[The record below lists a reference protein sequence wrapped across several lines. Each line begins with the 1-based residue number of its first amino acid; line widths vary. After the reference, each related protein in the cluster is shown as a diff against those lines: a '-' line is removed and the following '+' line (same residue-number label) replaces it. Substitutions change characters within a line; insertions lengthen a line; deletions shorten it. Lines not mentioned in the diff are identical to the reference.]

1 MTATLAEFL
10 RFVKRMSK
18 ALTYRAIIIKERNI
32 MAELVTMALFCAALI
47 ACIITNISIVPAL
60 LAGVVMFLIHGKITG
75 HKFATML
82 SKGFATMRAA
92 SIVAVT
98 FVLIGLLTTLWRAA
112 GTVPFI
118 VANTSSLVR
127 PHVVILLAFLLNC
140 LMSLLTG
147 SSFATAATMGVIT
160 MTLGTSMQVSP
171 VFLGGAILSGVYF
184 GDRCSPVSTS
194 AQLVKTLTHTN
205 IFDNIVL
212 MLKTSIVPFIITCA
226 IYAVLALCTH
236 PSAGSID
243 ITGLF
248 SSAFDLHWV
257 TVIPALVLVVLA
269 IARMDVRITMG
280 ASILTALPI
289 CVLVQHMDW
298 LEIGRALVF
307 GFHCSNAQVAS
318 LIDGGGIVSMIKV
331 ILIVCISSS
340 YSGIFQETG
349 LLDGTHR
356 LIASM
361 AKHISVFGATLVT
374 SVVASAVA
382 CNQTLSIMLTDQL
395 CGNLENDEQRKV
407 INLEDTAVVVAPLI
421 PWSIAGAVPLA
432 SVGAPAES
440 LLLSCFLYLLPICSL
455 VRTLIADRRKVS
467 D

>member
-1 MTATLAEFL
+1 
-10 RFVKRMSK
+10 
-18 ALTYRAIIIKERNI
+18 

-92 SIVAVT
+92 SIVVVT

-147 SSFATAATMGVIT
+147 SSFASAATMGVIT
-160 MTLGTSMQVSP
+160 MTLGTSMQVPP
-171 VFLGGAILSGVYF
+171 VFLGGAILSGIYF

-194 AQLVKTLTHTN
+194 AQLAKTLTRTN
-205 IFDNIVL
+205 IFDNIRL
-212 MLKTSIVPFIITCA
+212 MLKTAAVPFVLTCA
-226 IYAVLALCTH
+226 VYATLALCTH
-236 PSAGSID
+236 PSNSSID
-243 ITGLF
+243 IAGLF
-248 SSAFDLHWV
+248 SNAFDLDWV
-257 TVIPALVLVVLA
+257 TVLPAVVLVALA
-269 IARMDVRITMG
+269 IVRVDVRITMT

-289 CVLVQHMDW
+289 CVAVQHMDW
-298 LEIGRALVF
+298 TAIGHALVF
-307 GFHCSNAQVAS
+307 GFHCADARVAP
-318 LIDGGGIVSMIKV
+318 LIDGGGIVSMVKV
-331 ILIVCISSS
+331 MLIVCISSS
-340 YSGIFQETG
+340 YSGIFQETE
-349 LLDGTHR
+349 LLDGAHR
-356 LIASM
+356 MIASL
-361 AKHISVFGATLVT
+361 ARHISVFGATLVT
-374 SVVASAVA
+374 SLVASAVA
-382 CNQTLSIMLTDQL
+382 CNQTLSIMLTNQL
-395 CGNLENDEQRKV
+395 CDHLESDEHRKA

-432 SVGAPAES
+432 SVGAPTSS
-440 LLLSCFLYLLPICSL
+440 LTLAVFLYLLPIAHWISVSL
-455 VRTLIADRRKVS
+455 ARR
-467 D
+467 

>member
-1 MTATLAEFL
+1 
-10 RFVKRMSK
+10 
-18 ALTYRAIIIKERNI
+18 

-280 ASILTALPI
+280 ASILTALPV

-307 GFHCSNAQVAS
+307 GFH
-318 LIDGGGIVSMIKV
+318 
-331 ILIVCISSS
+331 
-340 YSGIFQETG
+340 
-349 LLDGTHR
+349 
-356 LIASM
+356 
-361 AKHISVFGATLVT
+361 
-374 SVVASAVA
+374 
-382 CNQTLSIMLTDQL
+382 
-395 CGNLENDEQRKV
+395 
-407 INLEDTAVVVAPLI
+407 
-421 PWSIAGAVPLA
+421 
-432 SVGAPAES
+432 
-440 LLLSCFLYLLPICSL
+440 
-455 VRTLIADRRKVS
+455 VRTPKWRR
-467 D
+467 

>member
-18 ALTYRAIIIKERNI
+18 ALTYRAIIIKESNI

-194 AQLVKTLTHTN
+194 AQLVKAGQSAR
-205 IFDNIVL
+205 
-212 MLKTSIVPFIITCA
+212 TSPPQCLRHA
-226 IYAVLALCTH
+226 
-236 PSAGSID
+236 
-243 ITGLF
+243 
-248 SSAFDLHWV
+248 W
-257 TVIPALVLVVLA
+257 
-269 IARMDVRITMG
+269 
-280 ASILTALPI
+280 
-289 CVLVQHMDW
+289 W
-298 LEIGRALVF
+298 
-307 GFHCSNAQVAS
+307 
-318 LIDGGGIVSMIKV
+318 
-331 ILIVCISSS
+331 
-340 YSGIFQETG
+340 
-349 LLDGTHR
+349 
-356 LIASM
+356 
-361 AKHISVFGATLVT
+361 
-374 SVVASAVA
+374 
-382 CNQTLSIMLTDQL
+382 
-395 CGNLENDEQRKV
+395 
-407 INLEDTAVVVAPLI
+407 
-421 PWSIAGAVPLA
+421 
-432 SVGAPAES
+432 
-440 LLLSCFLYLLPICSL
+440 
-455 VRTLIADRRKVS
+455 RTLWKAWSRICDR
-467 D
+467 

>member
-1 MTATLAEFL
+1 
-10 RFVKRMSK
+10 
-18 ALTYRAIIIKERNI
+18 

-194 AQLVKTLTHTN
+194 AQLVKALTHTN

-280 ASILTALPI
+280 ASILTALPV

-318 LIDGGGIVSMIKV
+318 LIDGA
-331 ILIVCISSS
+331 
-340 YSGIFQETG
+340 
-349 LLDGTHR
+349 
-356 LIASM
+356 AS
-361 AKHISVFGATLVT
+361 F
-374 SVVASAVA
+374 
-382 CNQTLSIMLTDQL
+382 
-395 CGNLENDEQRKV
+395 R
-407 INLEDTAVVVAPLI
+407 
-421 PWSIAGAVPLA
+421 
-432 SVGAPAES
+432 
-440 LLLSCFLYLLPICSL
+440 
-455 VRTLIADRRKVS
+455 
-467 D
+467 

>member
-1 MTATLAEFL
+1 
-10 RFVKRMSK
+10 
-18 ALTYRAIIIKERNI
+18 

-92 SIVAVT
+92 SIVVVT

-194 AQLVKTLTHTN
+194 AQLVKALTHTN

-248 SSAFDLHWV
+248 STRSIFIRLPLFPRWCLWCLRSPEW
-257 TVIPALVLVVLA
+257 TCAL
-269 IARMDVRITMG
+269 R
-280 ASILTALPI
+280 
-289 CVLVQHMDW
+289 W
-298 LEIGRALVF
+298 
-307 GFHCSNAQVAS
+307 AQVFSPHCRFACWCS
-318 LIDGGGIVSMIKV
+318 IWIGW
-331 ILIVCISSS
+331 
-340 YSGIFQETG
+340 
-349 LLDGTHR
+349 R
-356 LIASM
+356 LAVLWC
-361 AKHISVFGATLVT
+361 SVF
-374 SVVASAVA
+374 
-382 CNQTLSIMLTDQL
+382 I
-395 CGNLENDEQRKV
+395 
-407 INLEDTAVVVAPLI
+407 
-421 PWSIAGAVPLA
+421 
-432 SVGAPAES
+432 
-440 LLLSCFLYLLPICSL
+440 
-455 VRTLIADRRKVS
+455 VRTPKWRR
-467 D
+467 

>member
-226 IYAVLALCTH
+226 IYAVWALCTH

-280 ASILTALPI
+280 ASILTGGKTLITGNVMTFDLYQTEPVSASASKI
-289 CVLVQHMDW
+289 HV
-298 LEIGRALVF
+298 RVF
-307 GFHCSNAQVAS
+307 ACVAS
-318 LIDGGGIVSMIKV
+318 DDSLEAVSPV
-331 ILIVCISSS
+331 
-340 YSGIFQETG
+340 EE
-349 LLDGTHR
+349 LD
-356 LIASM
+356 LASE
-361 AKHISVFGATLVT
+361 SED
-374 SVVASAVA
+374 AVA
-382 CNQTLSIMLTDQL
+382 RITPIRL
-395 CGNLENDEQRKV
+395 
-407 INLEDTAVVVAPLI
+407 
-421 PWSIAGAVPLA
+421 PLA
-432 SVGAPAES
+432 STVKDGQHLTVKVQRRVGETS
-440 LLLSCFLYLLPICSL
+440 VY
-455 VRTLIADRRKVS
+455 ADLASQDYTARRS
-467 D
+467 FDRDF

>member
-1 MTATLAEFL
+1 
-10 RFVKRMSK
+10 
-18 ALTYRAIIIKERNI
+18 

-75 HKFATML
+75 HKFVTML

-92 SIVAVT
+92 SIVVVT

-280 ASILTALPI
+280 ASILTALPV

-318 LIDGGGIVSMIKV
+318 LIDGGG
-331 ILIVCISSS
+331 
-340 YSGIFQETG
+340 
-349 LLDGTHR
+349 HR
-356 LIASM
+356 FDDQGDTDRL
-361 AKHISVFGATLVT
+361 HFLVVFRYFPGNG
-374 SVVASAVA
+374 VVGWHASAYRFDGGAHQRVW
-382 CNQTLSIMLTDQL
+382 CDFGHV
-395 CGNLENDEQRKV
+395 CGCERGCL
-407 INLEDTAVVVAPLI
+407 
-421 PWSIAGAVPLA
+421 
-432 SVGAPAES
+432 
-440 LLLSCFLYLLPICSL
+440 
-455 VRTLIADRRKVS
+455 
-467 D
+467 

>member
-194 AQLVKTLTHTN
+194 AQLVKTLTRTN
-205 IFDNIVL
+205 IFDNIRL
-212 MLKTSIVPFIITCA
+212 MLKTAAVPFVLTCA
-226 IYAVLALCTH
+226 VYAALALCTH
-236 PSAGSID
+236 PSNGSID
-243 ITGLF
+243 IAGLF
-248 SSAFDLHWV
+248 SNAFDLDWV
-257 TVIPALVLVVLA
+257 TVLPAVVLVALA
-269 IARMDVRITMG
+269 IARVDVRIIMT

-289 CVLVQHMDW
+289 CVAVQHMDW
-298 LEIGRALVF
+298 TAIGHALVF
-307 GFHCSNAQVAS
+307 GFHCADARVAP
-318 LIDGGGIVSMIKV
+318 LIDGGGIVSMVKV
-331 ILIVCISSS
+331 MLIVCISSS
-340 YSGIFQETG
+340 YSGIFQETE
-349 LLDGTHR
+349 LLDGAHR
-356 LIASM
+356 MVASL
-361 AKHISVFGATLVT
+361 ARHISVFGATLVT
-374 SVVASAVA
+374 SLVASAVA
-382 CNQTLSIMLTDQL
+382 CNQTLSIMLTNQL
-395 CGNLENDEQRKV
+395 CDHLESDEHRKA

-432 SVGAPAES
+432 SVGAPTSS
-440 LLLSCFLYLLPICSL
+440 LTLAVFLYLLPIAHWISVSL
-455 VRTLIADRRKVS
+455 ARR
-467 D
+467 

>member
-1 MTATLAEFL
+1 
-10 RFVKRMSK
+10 
-18 ALTYRAIIIKERNI
+18 
-32 MAELVTMALFCAALI
+32 
-47 ACIITNISIVPAL
+47 
-60 LAGVVMFLIHGKITG
+60 
-75 HKFATML
+75 
-82 SKGFATMRAA
+82 MRAA
-92 SIVAVT
+92 SIVVVT

-269 IARMDVRITMG
+269 IAEWRAHYD
-280 ASILTALPI
+280 
-289 CVLVQHMDW
+289 
-298 LEIGRALVF
+298 GR
-307 GFHCSNAQVAS
+307 
-318 LIDGGGIVSMIKV
+318 K
-331 ILIVCISSS
+331 
-340 YSGIFQETG
+340 YS
-349 LLDGTHR
+349 HR
-356 LIASM
+356 
-361 AKHISVFGATLVT
+361 
-374 SVVASAVA
+374 
-382 CNQTLSIMLTDQL
+382 
-395 CGNLENDEQRKV
+395 
-407 INLEDTAVVVAPLI
+407 
-421 PWSIAGAVPLA
+421 IAGLRAGAAYGLA
-432 SVGAPAES
+432 GDWPCFGVRFS
-440 LLLSCFLYLLPICSL
+440 LFE
-455 VRTLIADRRKVS
+455 RQWRR
-467 D
+467 

>member
-1 MTATLAEFL
+1 MPQ
-10 RFVKRMSK
+10 
-18 ALTYRAIIIKERNI
+18 ALW
-32 MAELVTMALFCAALI
+32 
-47 ACIITNISIVPAL
+47 P
-60 LAGVVMFLIHGKITG
+60 
-75 HKFATML
+75 
-82 SKGFATMRAA
+82 
-92 SIVAVT
+92 VT

-194 AQLVKTLTHTN
+194 AQLVKALTHTN

-280 ASILTALPI
+280 ASILTALPV

-318 LIDGGGIVSMIKV
+318 LIDGGG
-331 ILIVCISSS
+331 
-340 YSGIFQETG
+340 
-349 LLDGTHR
+349 HR
-356 LIASM
+356 FDDQGDTDRL
-361 AKHISVFGATLVT
+361 HFLVVFRYFPGNG
-374 SVVASAVA
+374 VVGWHASAYRFDGEAHQRVW
-382 CNQTLSIMLTDQL
+382 CDFGHV
-395 CGNLENDEQRKV
+395 CGCERGCL
-407 INLEDTAVVVAPLI
+407 
-421 PWSIAGAVPLA
+421 
-432 SVGAPAES
+432 
-440 LLLSCFLYLLPICSL
+440 
-455 VRTLIADRRKVS
+455 
-467 D
+467 

>member
-1 MTATLAEFL
+1 
-10 RFVKRMSK
+10 MSK

-243 ITGLF
+243 ITELF

-280 ASILTALPI
+280 ASILTALPV

-432 SVGAPAES
+432 SVGAPTES

>member
-1 MTATLAEFL
+1 MAWHGVQSVRTIFL
-10 RFVKRMSK
+10 VFLLIGM
-18 ALTYRAIIIKERNI
+18 LTGVWRACGTI
-32 MAELVTMALFCAALI
+32 AYLVTLSLPFI
-47 ACIITNISIVPAL
+47 QPAWFL
-60 LAGVVMFLIHGKITG
+60 LA
-75 HKFATML
+75 
-82 SKGFATMRAA
+82 
-92 SIVAVT
+92 
-98 FVLIGLLTTLWRAA
+98 
-112 GTVPFI
+112 
-118 VANTSSLVR
+118 
-127 PHVVILLAFLLNC
+127 AFLCNC
-140 LMSLLTG
+140 AISFLLG

-194 AQLVKTLTHTN
+194 AQLVKALTHTN

-280 ASILTALPI
+280 ASILTALPV

-432 SVGAPAES
+432 SVGAPTES